1 MSLERKTSI
10 LVVAALGAVF
20 GGYFYL
26 HRAPKLTEKDF
37 ILLADFTNTT
47 GDAVFN
53 GTLRQG
59 LATKLEESTFLNVV
73 SDQKIAETLRHMGQ
87 PADLG
92 LSQDLATRVCEHT
105 GSVAV
110 IDGSIANLEDE
121 YVVGLNAVNCKTGES
136 LAQEQVTSED
146 KEHVLAALGKAA
158 TELRAKLGE
167 SHAPLSQFNIPLV
180 EATTSSMEALRAYSL
195 GMRAFNNAAF
205 EGSVPFFHRAIN
217 LDPNFVMAYA
227 ALGET
232 YYRIREPGP
241 AADNLKK
248 AYELRDRVT
257 ARENFE
263 VSGQYSRFVVGDLEK
278 AARTYDVWGQTYL
291 RDSRPHNYLSA
302 IYKLFGQFDKSL
314 AEARDAVQIEPS
326 RAENLVGLFYTY
338 LALNREDEAL
348 ATATQALANKLD
360 SSDLHLGLCALAF
373 IKNDAAGMAHE
384 LAWAMGE
391 PEVEREMI
399 YFEADSTAYTGQL
412 AKANTLTQKVVVD
425 LAYAKENET
434 VAKHKAG
441 AALRA
446 ALYGMVGLARGEA
459 ITALRVSADR
469 DVEAV
474 GAIALALAGD
484 TPEAQRLAD
493 DLAKRFPD
501 DTLVKFNYLPTI
513 RGSIALAKNAAS
525 KTIEELQTASPYE
538 LGTVPCELSLMSVYI
553 RAQAYLLTHDGSAAA
568 AEFQKI
574 LDHRGVVITEPIGA
588 LAHLGLGRA
597 YALQGDR
604 AKARIAYQDF
614 LSLWKE
620 ADADIPVLQ
629 EAKAES
635 LTSQ

>member
-26 HRAPKLTEKDF
+26 HRAPKLTEKDV

-53 GTLRQG
+53 GSLRQG

-73 SDQKIAETLRHMGQ
+73 SDQKIAETLRQMGQ

-110 IDGSIANLEDE
+110 IDGSIANPEDE
-121 YVVGLNAVNCKTGES
+121 YVVGLNAVNCKTGET
-136 LAQEQVTSED
+136 LAQEEVTSED

-263 VSGQYSRFVVGDLEK
+263 VSGQYSQFVVGDLEK

-302 IYKLFGQFDKSL
+302 IYKLFGQFDKGL

-360 SSDLHLGLCALAF
+360 SPDLHLGLYALAF

-384 LAWAMGE
+384 LAWAMGK

-412 AKANTLTQKVVVD
+412 AKANTLTRRAMID
-425 LAYAKENET
+425 LVSAKENET

-446 ALYGMVGLARGEA
+446 ALYGMVGLAHGEA

-513 RGSIALAKNAAS
+513 RGSIALAQNAAS

-538 LGTVPCELSLMSVYI
+538 LGTAPCELSLMSVYI

-574 LDHRGVVITEPIGA
+574 LDHRGVVMTEPIGA
-588 LAHLGLGRA
+588 LAHFGLGRA
-597 YALQGDR
+597 YTLQGDR

-635 LTSQ
+635 LNSQ